1 MMVNST
7 GKPYLLQILLQ
18 STEII
23 FLPVSL
29 IVIIN
34 SLQRLSDAEVVFAKL
49 IECDITSK

>member
-1 MMVNST
+1 MMVNSA

-29 IVIIN
+29 IAIIN